1 MRSVVSVGSSICSLR
16 TEFLSEHTVFGTLK
30 IAQQAL
36 DDWVDYYNTCRSQR
50 SFEDGHPPL
59 NGSPPW
65 TQARWTAT
73 LVTCSRHGQGLRWLA
88 RWVDHDGNER
98 SKAFAR
104 KAMAQAHVAEVT
116 AALTTGVCRPEEG
129 HSYLAGVAKL
139 GRNV

>member
-1 MRSVVSVGSSICSLR
+1 MIGWTTTTPAGLSNRLKMDTLRS
-16 TEFLSEHTVFGTLK
+16 TVHRHG
-30 IAQQAL
+30 
-36 DDWVDYYNTCRSQR
+36 
-50 SFEDGHPPL
+50 P
-59 NGSPPW
+59 
-65 TQARWTAT
+65 QARWTAT
-73 LVTCSRHGQGLRWLA
+73 LVTRSRHGQGLRWLA